1 MRAARTGTQTHHWL
15 SYEELAW
22 TETVIS
28 SVDDYAEQTE
38 YFVTVIKEHIAG
50 DAGTLLHLGCGA
62 GGNDGTF
69 KKHFRVTGVDI
80 SEGMLAIA
88 RKINPEVTYL
98 LGDMRSLDLNERFD
112 AVVIPDSIDYM
123 VTLPEL
129 GSAINTACR
138 HLLPGGVLLIA
149 AKVREEFRENNFCY
163 TGAREGV
170 EITIFENNYIPR
182 ANPATYEATII
193 YLIRRHG
200 RLNVH
205 TDCHTLGLFSRRQ
218 WRALFKRA
226 GLHMKQVRLDGA
238 YDRFLLG
245 QGEYPMQV
253 FVGIKPA

>member
-1 MRAARTGTQTHHWL
+1 MTTPSTGTQSNRWL
-15 SYEELAW
+15 SYGELAW

-38 YFVTVIKEHIAG
+38 YFVTVI
-50 DAGTLLHLGCGA
+50 
-62 GGNDGTF
+62 
-69 KKHFRVTGVDI
+69 
-80 SEGMLAIA
+80 
-88 RKINPEVTYL
+88 
-98 LGDMRSLDLNERFD
+98 
-112 AVVIPDSIDYM
+112 PDSIDYM

-138 HLLPGGVLLIA
+138 HQKPGGFLLIA

-182 ANPATYEATII
+182 ANPATYEATLV
-193 YLIRRHG
+193 YLIRQG
-200 RLNVH
+200 ACILSVH

-253 FVGIKPA
+253 FVGVKPA